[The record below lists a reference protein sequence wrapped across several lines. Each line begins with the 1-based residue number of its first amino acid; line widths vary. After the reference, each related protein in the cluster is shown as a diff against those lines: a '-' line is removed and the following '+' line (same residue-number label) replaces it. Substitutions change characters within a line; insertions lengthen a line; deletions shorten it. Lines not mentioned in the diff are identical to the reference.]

1 MGSNMTNAPSATW
14 YIVDVL
20 RHNDIYTVQVA
31 YSFTSSTCPVY
42 IRTQTNGTWNAW
54 RLFNPGTANTAQV
67 LSGYTFSSANG
78 VNLSGT
84 MPNRGNLNWS
94 GSNTT
99 YSVPAGYYSG
109 GTLDSRTSYNNG
121 YNSGVKA
128 GKTAGWSLKT
138 ITATASSSDVSFT
151 IYMPGNM
158 SGTSIQEGPY
168 LQFNTGVTK
177 VCAIRAYIAFN
188 SDKRLTIRWDAG
200 MSNRSVTIR
209 GSSSSGSGYEQGPIG
224 TSSSSTFWV
233 NGTNAR
239 LPISHVNETYYR
251 SASFTVQIWYV

>member
-1 MGSNMTNAPSATW
+1 M
-14 YIVDVL
+14 
-20 RHNDIYTVQVA
+20 
-31 YSFTSSTCPVY
+31 SSTYTWAQVVTAITGVANRGAFSKTYTPTTS
-42 IRTQTNGTWNAW
+42 RQTQNGSAGYYSSITTVCNAVS
-54 RLFNPGTANTAQV
+54 LSGNAGTGQV
-67 LSGYTFSSANG
+67 LSGYTFYSNS
-78 VNLSGT
+78 LTRQTGT
-84 MPNRGNLNWS
+84 MANRGKLNWS

-239 LPISHVNETYYR
+239 LPISHVNENYYR